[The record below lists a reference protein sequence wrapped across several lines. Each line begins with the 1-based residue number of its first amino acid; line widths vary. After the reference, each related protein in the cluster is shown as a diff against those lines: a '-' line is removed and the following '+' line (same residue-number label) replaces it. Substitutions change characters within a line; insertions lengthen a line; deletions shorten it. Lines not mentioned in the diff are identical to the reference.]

1 MLNSFCYR
9 ELTKKPKAK
18 GLTITSWT
26 IWGFLT
32 FILWFLF
39 QLYAIPVAIV
49 ILALL
54 YTLYFFDEDIYEIIQ
69 KRSKIKSK
77 KYYA

>member
-9 ELTKKPKAK
+9 ELTKKPKPK

-54 YTLYFFDEDIYEIIQ
+54 YTLEFFDEDIYEIIQ

>member
-18 GLTITSWT
+18 GLSITSWT
-26 IWGFLT
+26 IWAFIS

-39 QLYAIPVAIV
+39 QLYAIPVAII

-54 YTLYFFDEDIYEIIQ
+54 YTLEFFDEDIYDVI
-69 KRSKIKSK
+69 KMRFKIKSK
-77 KYYA
+77 KYFA